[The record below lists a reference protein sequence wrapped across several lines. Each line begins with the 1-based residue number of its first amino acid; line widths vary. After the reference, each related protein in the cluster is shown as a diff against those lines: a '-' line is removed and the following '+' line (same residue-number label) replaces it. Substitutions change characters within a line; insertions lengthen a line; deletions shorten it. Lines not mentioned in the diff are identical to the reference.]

1 MTEDRAVLDDPILR
15 AQEAERIVTS
25 PVWVDVWQQM
35 EASILDA
42 WKSAPIRD
50 AEGMAELKRMHLTL
64 TSVRANLESAIA
76 SGKIEKA
83 NQEHSLRQRVANLF
97 R

>member
-35 EASILDA
+35 EESILLA
-42 WKSAPIRD
+42 WKDAPIRD
-50 AEGMAELKRMHLTL
+50 VEGMAELKRMHKTL
-64 TSVRANLESAIA
+64 TSLKANFESAIA
-76 SGKIEKA
+76 TGKIEKA
-83 NQEHSLRQRVANLF
+83 NQEHSLKQRIANLF